1 MSQTQPELAKYIN
14 VSYQLLLLLLHLF
27 SFVPSCPQDV
37 FGASDDEDDDVIVPS
52 RRPSVTPGDAATFG
66 GVSGDGEPNLF
77 ESDEEDEAD
86 QRVPPSKKLKLGS
99 KESAS
104 TKSRTSAKNEQ
115 KRKSQSAATRPAPS
129 AAPAEAPQWAD
140 SEEDEYA
147 SDREP
152 DRTAEDDEFIDRDD
166 DNADLVREYEEDKQ
180 DFNDRRPAGSKASSA
195 RARTV
200 GPEDDSNPLSQTLVD
215 MKRKRYDEWSDEKK
229 SHIAH
234 ELLVQMDRAVVE
246 DEELFRV
253 GSAAIVKVRA
263 LPRVQAL
270 VGIKG
275 LQPTLLDHD
284 LLSALRKWI
293 EPRDK
298 NTLPALA
305 VRTAVYDMLRRLPC
319 QLDHLR
325 RSGIGKTIMALL
337 KHNQEIDAN
346 KQLLNEI
353 VEKWNRLI
361 FNKSS
366 DARSRTQR
374 MASASAPG
382 AAASTSAS
390 ASVKMSAA
398 PAAQPSGGSGARSGA
413 VSSSEQRGLDE
424 ILAGQNS
431 RKIDD
436 EFNRVRVP
444 FSSGFM
450 FSVRPESTVDKKSVL
465 EAMREASGGTKDVI
479 SKRMKDMA
487 GSSKKQAFR
496 PVGVSVTGKAPK

>member
-1 MSQTQPELAKYIN
+1 MIIRLCLNRSVLC
-14 VSYQLLLLLLHLF
+14 LF
-27 SFVPSCPQDV
+27 DQDV

-52 RRPSVTPGDAATFG
+52 RRPAAAIPVDSARAAGLT
-66 GVSGDGEPNLF
+66 VSSSGDGDANLF
-77 ESDEEDEAD
+77 ESDEEAEDAP
-86 QRVPPSKKLKLGS
+86 RAPPSKKLKTGS
-99 KESAS
+99 KEHPTSKSRIS
-104 TKSRTSAKNEQ
+104 TKAES
-115 KRKSQSAATRPAPS
+115 KRKVGSVAKPAPS
-129 AAPAEAPQWAD
+129 SARAEAPQWAD

-147 SDREP
+147 SDEEP
-152 DRTAEDDEFIDRDD
+152 TRTAEDDAFIDGDD
-166 DNADLVREYEEDKQ
+166 ENAELVREYDEDKQ
-180 DFNDRRPAGSKASSA
+180 EFNDRRPESSSKAAA
-195 RARTV
+195 RARPPP
-200 GPEDDSNPLSQTLVD
+200 GEDEANPLSQTLVD

-229 SHIAH
+229 SHIAQ

-246 DEELFRV
+246 DEELFRS
-253 GSAAIVKVRA
+253 GSAAIVKVKA

-284 LLSALRKWI
+284 LLTALRKWI

-298 NTLPALA
+298 ATLPALT
-305 VRTAVYDMLRRLPC
+305 VRTAVYDMLRKLPC

-325 RSGIGKTIMALL
+325 RSGIGKTVMALV
-337 KHNQEIDAN
+337 KHNHETDTN

-374 MASASAPG
+374 MASA
-382 AAASTSAS
+382 ASGP
-390 ASVKMSAA
+390 VKMSSASTQQSVNA
-398 PAAQPSGGSGARSGA
+398 GSRSGGTN
-413 VSSSEQRGLDE
+413 SEQRGLDE
-424 ILAGQNS
+424 ILSGQHS

>member
-14 VSYQLLLLLLHLF
+14 VSYCVIFLIYS
-27 SFVPSCPQDV
+27 SFISSCLQDV

-52 RRPSVTPGDAATFG
+52 RRPSVSPGDAVARGGGLAT
-66 GVSGDGEPNLF
+66 SGFGEPNLF
-77 ESDEEDEAD
+77 ESDEEDEAN
-86 QRVPPSKKLKLGS
+86 QRAPPSKKLKLGS
-99 KESAS
+99 KDPTAA
-104 TKSRTSAKNEQ
+104 KSRASAKIEP
-115 KRKSQSAATRPAPS
+115 KRKSQPAMRPVPSLAT
-129 AAPAEAPQWAD
+129 AEAPQWAD

-152 DRTAEDDEFIDRDD
+152 ERTAEDDEFIDRDD
-166 DNADLVREYEEDKQ
+166 ENTDLVREYDEDKQ
-180 DFNDRRPAGSKASSA
+180 DFNDHRPSGSKASA
-195 RARTV
+195 RARTI
-200 GPEDDSNPLSQTLVD
+200 GPEDASNPLTQTLVD

-229 SHIAH
+229 SQIAH

-253 GSAAIVKVRA
+253 GNAAIVKVKA

-275 LQPTLLDHD
+275 LQSTLLDHD

-305 VRTAVYDMLRRLPC
+305 VRAAVYDMLRKLPC

-337 KHNQEIDAN
+337 KHNLEIDAN

-374 MASASAPG
+374 MASASASG
-382 AAASTSAS
+382 AVTI
-390 ASVKMSAA
+390 SAA
-398 PAAQPSGGSGARSGA
+398 PTQPSGSSGARSGA
-413 VSSSEQRGLDE
+413 TSSEQRGLDE
-424 ILAGQNS
+424 ILAGKNS
-431 RKIDD
+431 HKIDD